1 MRKLTTCLVASA
13 LLVGCSIAP
22 KDNLDVLCRDKV
34 IEVAS
39 DFFGGADIDLHDS
52 LVTLMNHQSIS
63 YDGIEYNY
71 GSKRNGKPEILKK
84 PVICSYNYRKNT
96 VSIVIEKNGRAGN
109 EFKLYKNIKVNG

>member
-1 MRKLTTCLVASA
+1 MRKLIACLVVSGF
-13 LLVGCSIAP
+13 LVGCSVDP

-39 DFFGGADIDLHDS
+39 DFFGGADIDLHGS
-52 LVTLMNHQSIS
+52 LVTLLNHQSIS